1 MLTEEQE
8 LQKIGGLGW
17 KTKIAVAWATDA
29 EINDGIILRDE
40 QGNEY
45 HLTAIPERDA
55 LFNRL
60 VAIGDQIWEA
70 W

>member
-1 MLTEEQE
+1 
-8 LQKIGGLGW
+8 
-17 KTKIAVAWATDA
+17 VAWATDA

-60 VAIGDQIWEA
+60 VAIGEQIWEA